1 MARLRVILRANECA
15 NHTFNVALIRRAVAY
30 SGSTALA
37 TPHPRGPAADNRTMN
52 LHVHFPRP
60 THRGFTLIEL
70 LVAVAIAGILM
81 AIAYPS
87 YMSQVRKS
95 RRSDAVAALAR
106 VQQAQERWRANNT
119 TYASSITNLATLET
133 GLTST
138 SEKGY
143 YSIATAVVAATAS
156 SAYTITATAI
166 SGSSQASDSGCT
178 TLTVTV
184 ASGTTT
190 NTPTS
195 CWSK

>member
-1 MARLRVILRANECA
+1 
-15 NHTFNVALIRRAVAY
+15 
-30 SGSTALA
+30 
-37 TPHPRGPAADNRTMN
+37 MN